1 MVIRFC
7 KVIGYHGYSELQAD
21 VQHALLSLK
30 PIENLNNNEPL
41 NSFEGVMRMDQQNI
55 HQLSSKLDWDT
66 AEKIVDTLVLS
77 KGIIVIGYY
86 HSFSY
91 AHWFSFLLSHLLEQT
106 LLYRPETDT
115 GVKNKGKEYAVI
127 IFSYYRYALESIR
140 LAEEAKANNNTIIVI
155 TDSQLS
161 PLASLGD
168 YVLNIQIEQKSILEK
183 GPVTFSVLNALLL
196 HIAQKVGKLDFL
208 NPTNKFYIR

>member
-1 MVIRFC
+1 M
-7 KVIGYHGYSELQAD
+7 
-21 VQHALLSLK
+21 
-30 PIENLNNNEPL
+30 
-41 NSFEGVMRMDQQNI
+41 
-55 HQLSSKLDWDT
+55 
-66 AEKIVDTLVLS
+66 
-77 KGIIVIGYY
+77 
-86 HSFSY
+86 
-91 AHWFSFLLSHLLEQT
+91 
-106 LLYRPETDT
+106 
-115 GVKNKGKEYAVI
+115 
-127 IFSYYRYALESIR
+127 ESIR